1 MSNFIDNEEDK
12 EYDMERFALKELDEK
27 VILSYSDF
35 D

>member
-1 MSNFIDNEEDK
+1 MSNFIDHEEDK